1 MYIKKKLSMNSS
13 QERQNLIKSLYLES
27 FPDVAK
33 YIASKGGTLEEAR
46 EIFQEGV
53 VQYYEQVFIKQQKL
67 KKGDQAYLF
76 GICRNLWHSY
86 FHKSTRHGALEDY
99 EFTETQPSNES
110 ENLVSYLQAA
120 GQKCMDL
127 LQSFYYEKLSM
138 SQLASRFGFKS
149 ERSATVQKYK
159 CLEKVRNE
167 VKSKSL
173 TYEDFIA

>member
-1 MYIKKKLSMNSS
+1 MLD
-13 QERQNLIKSLYLES
+13 RQDLIKNLYLES

-33 YIASKGGTLEEAR
+33 YIASKGGTLDEAK
-46 EIFQEGV
+46 EIFQEGIICF
-53 VQYYEQVFIKQQKL
+53 YEQTIVNQNPIR
-67 KKGDQAYLF
+67 KGDKAYLF
-76 GICRNLWHSY
+76 GICRNLWHSH
-86 FHKSTRHGALEDY
+86 FQQKLRQTSIGK
-99 EFTETQPSNES
+99 TEPSEEMSFNES
-110 ENLVSYLQAA
+110 ERLVSYLKAA

-138 SQLASRFGFKS
+138 TQLANRFGYRS

-159 CLEKVRNE
+159 CLEKVRDE